1 MWPWGTTRRMS
12 LFQQTHTSRRPSP
25 LRQFSGL
32 MVAGAALLWGAG
44 PAQAACTT
52 SPKAEAEAVRK
63 VARSAAQDTL
73 SSRAFLYRLMY
84 DDISYQVNVGQA
96 AVKGNTARVNGS
108 IVLRG
113 KERTS
118 GKVMG
123 QTYQGVVFLT
133 KNGCNWQA
141 TGYQQG

>member
-1 MWPWGTTRRMS
+1 MS
-12 LFQQTHTSRRPSP
+12 LFRQTASPRLPSP
-25 LRQFSGL
+25 RLPSL
-32 MVAGAALLWGAG
+32 IVAGAALLWGAG

-52 SPKAEAEAVRK
+52 SPGADAEAVRK
-63 VARSAAQDTL
+63 VARSAAQETL

-96 AVKGNTARVNGS
+96 AVKGNTARVKGS

-113 KERTS
+113 KERSS
-118 GKVMG
+118 GKVTG
-123 QTYQGVVFLT
+123 QTYQGVVLLT